1 MPNLL
6 VELLVEELPSSYI
19 EPALKQMKGSV
30 KESLLQNRLTYKD
43 IGTEGT
49 LRRLVLFVEN
59 LPEESPEHTERV
71 RGPAAEVAFAD
82 GAPTKAAIGFA
93 RKFGLTPEEL
103 EIEKREDGLY
113 CVATVTIP
121 GRPALLICADI
132 LPQIIRSLRF
142 PKSMR
147 WDDTNISFAR
157 PIRGIVALF
166 GAKTV
171 PFQLGKVRSSN
182 TTVGHPFAAPT
193 PVPVKSADFRSYI
206 DSLREKFVIVQFE
219 ERKELL
225 KKRLLESA
233 TRINATVDE
242 GELLDEVSNMVEY
255 PAVGLGEFDER
266 YLSLPPVV
274 IEAAIKEHLRYFPL
288 YRDRRPT
295 NAFLFVADRP
305 ENVVEKI
312 KANNERV
319 VNARLEDARFYFER
333 DRTMKLKDFSERLS
347 EILFHESL
355 GTYADVTRR
364 LLLLTEAIV
373 EHLNLTEPER
383 GFALD
388 AAALSKADLATAMV
402 SEFPSLQGKIGAEY
416 ARLDGADEAVAEALS
431 FQYDQKALTDKH
443 PIPTVASILSI
454 ADRLL
459 NIVSFWAVGAS
470 PTGTKDPFAVRRQTI
485 SVIRI
490 LAKTSLD
497 IDITRLIP
505 FANQL
510 LHEKIQKEETVK
522 EVTNF
527 FRERVRAYLMESGVR
542 HDLADALLAVESLNM
557 KELKERSEA
566 LLKLS
571 EEDFWRRLC
580 ETVERTLKIARKES
594 HTGEVDEELLIEEEE
609 RRLYELYLD
618 TVHGFEELVSEHKFY
633 EASVLYCDRFCDAVH
648 RFFEKV
654 FVYVEDKR
662 LRRNRI
668 LLCLLL
674 HNLYATNIADLS
686 KIVFESEKQNS
697 S

>member
-1 MPNLL
+1 LPNLL
-6 VELLVEELPSSYI
+6 VEILVEELPSSYI
-19 EPALKQMKGSV
+19 EPALKQMKGAI
-30 KESLLQNRLTYKD
+30 KEALLQNNLTYKD

-59 LPEESPEHTERV
+59 LPERSPEQTERV

-82 GAPTKAAIGFA
+82 GEPTKAAIGFA

-103 EIEKREDGLY
+103 EIEETEDGLY
-113 CVATVTIP
+113 CVATVTVP
-121 GRPALLICADI
+121 GRSTLLICADI
-132 LPQIIRSLRF
+132 LPQVIRSLRF

-147 WDDTNISFAR
+147 WDDTNLTFAR

-171 PFQLGKVRSSN
+171 PFQLGNIRPSN
-182 TTVGHPFAAPT
+182 TTIGHPFAAPT
-193 PVPVKSADFRSYI
+193 PVPVKSADFKSYI
-206 DSLREKFVIVQFE
+206 DSLREKFVIVRFE
-219 ERKELL
+219 ERRELL
-225 KKRLLESA
+225 KRRLSESA
-233 TRINATVDE
+233 ARIGATVDE
-242 GELLDEVSNMVEY
+242 EELLDEVANMVEY
-255 PAVGLGEFDER
+255 PAAGLGDFKEE

-288 YRDRRPT
+288 YKDGRLT
-295 NAFLFVADRP
+295 NAFIFIADRP
-305 ENVVEKI
+305 EDVFKKI
-312 KANNERV
+312 RTNNERV

-333 DRTMKLKDFSERLS
+333 DRKMSLKDFSEKLS
-347 EILFHESL
+347 ETLFHESL

-373 EHLNLTEPER
+373 EHLGLSEPER
-383 GFALD
+383 GFALE
-388 AAALSKADLATAMV
+388 AAALSKADLATSMV

-416 ARLDGADEAVAEALS
+416 ARLDGTSEVVAEALAL
-431 FQYDQKALTDKH
+431 QYDYRSLTEKD
-443 PIPTVASILSI
+443 PIPVVASILSV

-470 PTGTKDPFAVRRQTI
+470 PTGAKDPFAVRRQTI
-485 SVIRI
+485 AVVRI
-490 LAKTSLD
+490 LAKASLD
-497 IDITRLIP
+497 IDIARLVP

-510 LHEKIQKEETVK
+510 LPEKIQKEETVK
-522 EVTNF
+522 EVMDF
-527 FRERVRAYLMESGVR
+527 FRERVRAHLLEGGVR
-542 HDLADALLAVESLNM
+542 HDFADALLTVESLNM

-571 EEDFWRRLC
+571 KEDFWRKLC
-580 ETVERTLKIARKES
+580 ETVERTLKISRKES

-618 TVHGFEELVSEHKFY
+618 TVHSFEELVSERNFY
-633 EASVLYCDRFCDAVH
+633 EASVLYYEKFGDAVH

-654 FVYVEDKR
+654 FVYVDDEK

-674 HNLYATNIADLS
+674 HRLYATHIADLS
-686 KIVFESEKQNS
+686 KIVFESPK
-697 S
+697 